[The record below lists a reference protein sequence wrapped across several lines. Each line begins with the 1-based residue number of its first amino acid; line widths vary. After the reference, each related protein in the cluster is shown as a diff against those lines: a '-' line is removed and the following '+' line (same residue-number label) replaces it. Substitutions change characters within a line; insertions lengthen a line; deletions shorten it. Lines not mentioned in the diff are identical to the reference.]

1 MNFDCENVALNLFQT
16 DHNLE
21 LTQNPFFFATWNAI
35 KWYVGYVLDGI
46 SFLGDSVLSLNHST
60 ITPFTK
66 SLFNFVCFPDDAP
79 ILFVYLL
86 HFKF

>member
-16 DHNLE
+16 DHNLK
-21 LTQNPFFFATWNAI
+21 LTQNPFAILCAI
-35 KWYVGYVLDGI
+35 KRYIGYVLDGI

-66 SLFNFVCFPDDAP
+66 SLFINFF
-79 ILFVYLL
+79 ILFD
-86 HFKF
+86 